1 MMIEAC
7 VGSGTRPI
15 SPGIASA
22 AEGAAIDGDCLLC
35 LDLSSFR

>member
-1 MMIEAC
+1 MMREVC

-22 AEGAAIDGDCLLC
+22 AEEAAIDGDCSLC
-35 LDLSSFR
+35 PD